1 MTRVKTSKKESAE
14 SWNSTILNREAQYN
28 LKRHALLSAAA
39 AAFRSRG
46 YANVSMSDLADIL
59 HVTKPTLYHYIPSKE
74 DILFECVR
82 QGLSGLEEAL
92 KQAQDHSRP
101 ALERLRSLFTRHV
114 QFATEDFGACL
125 VLYAD
130 QVQSPENRAIVKEG
144 RSKLKNGLQEI
155 ITEGIADGSIA
166 PCDPKFVF
174 LAVFAALNTVP
185 RWYRPDG
192 ELNPEE
198 IADRLLA
205 IIFEGLRPRRE
216 SPR

>member
-1 MTRVKTSKKESAE
+1 MPRLKNARKVSSE
-14 SWNSTILNREAQYN
+14 SWNSELLNREAQYR

-46 YANVSMSDLADIL
+46 YANVSMSDLAEIL

-74 DILFECVR
+74 EILFECVQ
-82 QGLSGLEEAL
+82 QGLVGLEEAL
-92 KQAQDHSRP
+92 TQARDRSQP
-101 ALERLRSLFTRHV
+101 ALERLRTLFRRHV

-130 QVQSPENRAIVKEG
+130 DVQSPENRAVLKEG
-144 RSKLKNGLQEI
+144 RTRLEKGLQEI
-155 ITEGIADGSIA
+155 ILEGIADGSIA

-205 IIFEGLRPRRE
+205 IMFDGLRPRCE